1 MKDARP
7 IPVAAAV
14 AELDR
19 FDAIL
24 DARSPSEFA
33 VDHLPGASSAPVLS
47 DAERASVGT
56 LHKQQ
61 GSFEAKRVGAALV
74 SRNIAALLEGPLA
87 GAGRQWRPL
96 VYCWRGG
103 NRSGALATVLARI
116 GWQVSVLEGGYREFR
131 RHVMAELAL
140 LPTRLRFVVVAGR
153 TGSGKSLLLERL
165 AAQGAQVLDLERL
178 ACHRGSVLGQLPD
191 RPQPSQ
197 KRFETL
203 LWEHLRG
210 FDPAR
215 VVFVES
221 ESRKVGQCQV
231 PEQLILRM
239 RASACV
245 VLEAEDEVRVQ
256 VLLGEYRHFVEEP
269 EHLAARLSALAAL
282 HGRARI
288 DRWIALAQTG
298 NWAGFVGTLLREHY
312 DPAYDRSIRRN
323 FPHVGD
329 APRVRLDGADEAAF
343 EDTARALL
351 ECAQHLPAHSTGQPP
366 GGLSD

>member
-1 MKDARP
+1 MKDARL
-7 IPVAAAV
+7 IPVATAV
-14 AELDR
+14 AGLDR

-24 DARSPSEFA
+24 DARSPGEFV
-33 VDHLPGASSAPVLS
+33 VDHLPGASSTPVLS

-87 GAGRQWRPL
+87 GIGRQWRPL

-131 RHVMAELAL
+131 RHVIAELAL
-140 LPTRLRFVVVAGR
+140 LPARLRFVVIAGR

-165 AAQGAQVLDLERL
+165 AAQGAQVLDLEGL

-203 LWEHLRG
+203 LWEHLRH
-210 FDPAR
+210 FDPGR

-221 ESRKVGQCQV
+221 ESRKVGQCQL

-245 VLEAEDEVRVQ
+245 VLEAEDAVRVQ
-256 VLLGEYRHFVEEP
+256 VLLGEYRHFVEQP
-269 EHLAARLSALAAL
+269 EQLAARLSALTAL
-282 HGRARI
+282 HGRARVE
-288 DRWIALAQTG
+288 RWIELAQ
-298 NWAGFVGTLLREHY
+298 AGHWTEFVATLLREHY

-329 APRVRLDGADEAAF
+329 APRVRLDGAGAAAF
-343 EDTARALL
+343 DAAAQALL
-351 ECAQHLPAHSTGQPP
+351 ECAQRLPAPHAAQPP
-366 GGLSD
+366 DTLPG